1 MGMTIV
7 HKNVDEEDA
16 VVCKALVQTDVLLL
30 PKHPKFLESVQR
42 CLDIQARGARAG
54 CPQRVEEVPGEPEK
68 GGLEGEEDQRGE
80 GQDLPRDLG

>member
-1 MGMTIV
+1 MGIMIV
-7 HKNVDEEDA
+7 HKNVDEDYP

-30 PKHPKFLESVQR
+30 PKHPKSLESVQR

-54 CPQRVEEVPGEPEK
+54 RPQCVEEVPGEPEK
-68 GGLEGEEDQRGE
+68 GGVEGEEDQRGE